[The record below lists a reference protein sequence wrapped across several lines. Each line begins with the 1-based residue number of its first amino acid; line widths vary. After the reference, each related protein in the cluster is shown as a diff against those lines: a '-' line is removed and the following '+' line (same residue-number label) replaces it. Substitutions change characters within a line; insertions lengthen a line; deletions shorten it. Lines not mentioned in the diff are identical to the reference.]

1 MSENFNQFFI
11 KLENWQFQHFNP
23 QVGIIDPENH
33 AYTIPFQAD
42 SRNKIVNLEIFN
54 ALLKDPQVSQL
65 KALTC
70 HIGYNDGYP
79 EWSRNNAFGVVLEA
93 LCDACDRLSNL
104 QALFIGDGYQ
114 HEYRKS
120 KLAVFDIR
128 PILEA
133 FPNLQLLQVCGHFYK
148 YLLECESLK
157 HENLKTLIIETA
169 DISGNNFAQICSL
182 ELPNL
187 ECLELWLG
195 RQLDLSKFVRNML
208 KPIFC
213 GEKFP
218 NLAYLG
224 LRSSECSDLLA
235 IDIVQSSI
243 MERLL
248 VLDLSMGNLSDRGAQ
263 ALLNCPA
270 INQLHTLNISNNCV
284 SEGMVQRLLQLN
296 CQVIA
301 YEQESEVHRGGGA
314 SRYSA
319 LHE

>member
-1 MSENFNQFFI
+1 MSDTSNQFFI
-11 KLENWQFQHFNP
+11 QLENWKYQEFNP
-23 QVGIIDPENH
+23 QIGITEPKNYAYAIQFQTEN
-33 AYTIPFQAD
+33 
-42 SRNKIVNLEIFN
+42 RNRSLNLEHFN
-54 ALLKDPQVSQL
+54 RLLQDTQISQL
-65 KALTC
+65 QALIC
-70 HIGYNDGYP
+70 HIRYSYSN
-79 EWSRNNAFGVVLEA
+79 ENTSFGIVLEA
-93 LCDACDRLSNL
+93 ICDACEQLPNL
-104 QALFIGDGYQ
+104 QALFIGDTEQ

-133 FPNLQLLQVCGHFYK
+133 FPNLQLLKVRGQFYQ
-148 YLLECESLK
+148 YLLECESCK

-169 DISGNNFAQICSL
+169 DINSDNFAQICAL

-187 ECLELWLG
+187 EYLELWFG
-195 RQLDLSKFVRNML
+195 RQLPHSTFVMDVLAPILS
-208 KPIFC
+208 
-213 GEKFP
+213 GTKFP

-224 LRSSECSDLLA
+224 LRSSEFSDLLA
-235 IDIVQSSI
+235 EEIVQSPI
-243 MERLL
+243 IERLL
-248 VLDLSMGNLSDRGAQ
+248 VLDLSMGNLSSAQ

-270 INQLHTLNISNNCV
+270 INQLHTLNISNNCL

-301 YEQESEVHRGGGA
+301 DEQEIEVDRGCGA

>member
-1 MSENFNQFFI
+1 MSESSNQFFI
-11 KLENWQFQHFNP
+11 KLENWKYQEFNS
-23 QVGIIDPENH
+23 QVGITNPMSYAYAIRFQTENH
-33 AYTIPFQAD
+33 N
-42 SRNKIVNLEIFN
+42 RNINLEPFN
-54 ALLKDPQVSQL
+54 SLLQETQISQIQALICP
-65 KALTC
+65 
-70 HIGYNDGYP
+70 IGYSYFNDHT
-79 EWSRNNAFGVVLEA
+79 SFGIVLEA
-93 LCDACDRLSNL
+93 ICDACDKLPNL
-104 QALFIGDGYQ
+104 QALFIGDTEQ

-128 PILEA
+128 PVLEA
-133 FPNLQLLQVCGHFYK
+133 FPNLQLLQVRGQFYQ
-148 YLLECESLK
+148 YLLECESFK

-169 DISGNNFAQICSL
+169 DINSDNFAQICAL

-187 ECLELWLG
+187 EYLELWFG
-195 RQLDLSKFVRNML
+195 RQLRHSTFVMDVL
-208 KPIFC
+208 TSILGGK
-213 GEKFP
+213 KFP

-224 LRSSECSDLLA
+224 LRSSEFTDLLTEE
-235 IDIVQSSI
+235 IVESPI

-301 YEQESEVHRGGGA
+301 YEQESEVERGCSA